1 MKWSSGETQREGEGE
16 GEGEVG
22 REGRGHKGCEC

>member
-1 MKWSSGETQREGEGE
+1 MGKGNKWVSGGGKRGGWRIGGE

-22 REGRGHKGCEC
+22 REEK